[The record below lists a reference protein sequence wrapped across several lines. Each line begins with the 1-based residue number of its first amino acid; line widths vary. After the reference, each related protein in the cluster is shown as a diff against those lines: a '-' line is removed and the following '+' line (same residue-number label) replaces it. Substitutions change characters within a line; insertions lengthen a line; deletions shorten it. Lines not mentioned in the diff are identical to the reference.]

1 MSGKLFKRRLAAARS
16 RAGAPAPELVLAV
29 CAGLSAGI
37 AGCQEQRVV
46 LTRLAAAVDIAVRP
60 DHFASAFRKLGRAHF
75 RSVARFEAGVGEDPM
90 DSVTTETDLWID
102 DQHNWRLVELNDKD
116 GGREVVLHG
125 REIGVA
131 LRYGKMIRRTAEDP
145 EPDQILQEGLGGPFA
160 AWDLLRSVSTVD
172 DFGAESRSGRN
183 VHIYKLTKSSRP
195 ARPPAT
201 LDAQDRRAWRQ
212 TLVADSIE
220 GSAAI
225 DDVTGIPLFADFR
238 ARYSMRRVAGTSGSG
253 LSPGPGG
260 TAAAETRLRGA
271 LDVRASI
278 EDIGQSPDIARPEAE
293 DVPPRQ
299 RTVPD
304 EKALLGGLPR
314 SAPVPVPALKIERG
328 R

>member
-1 MSGKLFKRRLAAARS
+1 
-16 RAGAPAPELVLAV
+16 LVLAL
-29 CAGLSAGI
+29 CATLSAGI
-37 AGCQEQRVV
+37 GGCQGQRV
-46 LTRLAAAVDIAVRP
+46 LTRPAAAVDISVRP
-60 DHFASAFRKLGRAHF
+60 EHFANAFRKLGRAHF

-102 DQHNWRLVELNDKD
+102 DQGNWRLVELNDKD
-116 GGREVVLHG
+116 GGREIVLHG
-125 REIGVA
+125 REIAVA

-145 EPDQILQEGLGGPFA
+145 EPQQILEEGLGGPFA
-160 AWDLLRSVSTVD
+160 AWDLLRTVSTVD
-172 DFGAESRSGRN
+172 DFGAESRSGRK
-183 VHIYKLTKSSRP
+183 VHVYKLTKSSRP
-195 ARPPAT
+195 ARPTTA
-201 LDAQDRRAWRQ
+201 LDAQDRRSWRQ
-212 TLVADSIE
+212 SLVADSIE

-238 ARYSMRRVAGTSGSG
+238 ARYSMRRAAGASSST

-260 TAAAETRLRGA
+260 PEAPTETRLHGA

-278 EDIGQSPDIARPEAE
+278 EDIGQSPAIARPEAE